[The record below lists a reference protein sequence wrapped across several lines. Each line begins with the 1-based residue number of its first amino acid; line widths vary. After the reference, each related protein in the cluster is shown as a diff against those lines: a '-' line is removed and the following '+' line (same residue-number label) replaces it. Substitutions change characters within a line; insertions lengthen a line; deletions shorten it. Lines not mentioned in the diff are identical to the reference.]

1 MEDTQ
6 NISSSCIM
14 LAANLST
21 PVSMKAIFDSGD
33 LKDTGIEFDSHITL
47 LYARKFIDKREILP
61 LLRTFDFGDIP
72 DLGGRNI
79 QDFLEYQK
87 NPLDFSCPV
96 YDIFELSSFEN
107 DSGYVILKLKN
118 NNLWYDVCSQ
128 INKVFGKYYN
138 VTSDFSTYTPHLTLA
153 ELEPGLT
160 GKYLDNETLKLVLRD
175 SIVHFE
181 DLVISYSREDSKE
194 YDQYN
199 ITTNCAVDRFFRE
212 RELRSVEIE

>member
-1 MEDTQ
+1 
-6 NISSSCIM
+6 
-14 LAANLST
+14 
-21 PVSMKAIFDSGD
+21 MKAIFDSGD

-107 DSGYVILKLKN
+107 DSGYVILKLKD

-160 GKYLDNETLKLVLRD
+160 EKYLDNETLRLVLRD

-199 ITTNCAVDRFFRE
+199 ITTNRAVDRFFRE

>member
-1 MEDTQ
+1 M
-6 NISSSCIM
+6 
-14 LAANLST
+14 
-21 PVSMKAIFDSGD
+21 
-33 LKDTGIEFDSHITL
+33 
-47 LYARKFIDKREILP
+47 
-61 LLRTFDFGDIP
+61 
-72 DLGGRNI
+72 
-79 QDFLEYQK
+79 
-87 NPLDFSCPV
+87 
-96 YDIFELSSFEN
+96 
-107 DSGYVILKLKN
+107 KN

-160 GKYLDNETLKLVLRD
+160 EKYLDNETLKLVLRD

-199 ITTNCAVDRFFRE
+199 ITTNRAVDRFFRE